1 MCTANRVYRQKHVD
15 INIQLRG
22 IIMVQWTV
30 IQYFSGLLT
39 LGQFEKVHVLVR
51 NWTRLQRA
59 QPHPAPLGWIRVLT
73 SLMLLLLNGA
83 SCGNLSPQER
93 RLLKLWYWYG
103 CNIQVFKYWF
113 VQLRLKSDMSAK
125 CWPVKKH
132 TVQNSCL
139 TVCLFVCRFYSFSL
153 PSCSFI
159 SFSLSLTPLLCCDPA
174 VHPIHHPATLSTQN
188 YYFFDVLPVENK
200 SIFLAIN
207 LSFGT
212 WESHLSCRGNHIFPV
227 PTCAGCLCACAWLC
241 VHTVSVRGW
250 ARKMHVSC
258 CDQSSNLRYRKKL
271 NHW

>member
-1 MCTANRVYRQKHVD
+1 MKIFFKSLTNFKLCLYNGKSQ
-15 INIQLRG
+15 G
-22 IIMVQWTV
+22 VQAKTCWHPHPVRRNCNGTV
-30 IQYFSGLLT
+30 NNFSGFLMW
-39 LGQFEKVHVLVR
+39 GHFEKVHAQIR
-51 NWTRLQRA
+51 DWTGLQRA
-59 QPHPAPLGWIRVLT
+59 QPHPTTLGSIPELT

-83 SCGNLSPQER
+83 SCGNFSPQER
-93 RLLKLWYWYG
+93 RLLTLWYWYE
-103 CNIQVFKYWF
+103 CNIPLFRYWF
-113 VQLRLKSDMSAK
+113 VQLRQKSDVSAK

-132 TVQNSCL
+132 TVQNSRL

-212 WESHLSCRGNHIFPV
+212 WESHLSCRGNHIFPI
-227 PTCAGCLCACAWLC
+227 PTCAGCLCARAWLC
-241 VHTVSVRGW
+241 VHTVSVHIKYMCPIVIGVRI
-250 ARKMHVSC
+250 
-258 CDQSSNLRYRKKL
+258 
-271 NHW
+271 